1 MSNTRKLVSL
11 LLAVVLTLG
20 LTALGYAEGETG
32 SITIN
37 DAVVGQTYT
46 IYQILDLESYNASA
60 NAYAYKATTAW
71 NTFINSDAIKG
82 TYVEVDAQGY
92 VTWKDGAD
100 AAAFAKAAQKYAKDN
115 SITNQGSVT
124 ATTTTVSFTGLD
136 LGYYLVDTTLGTLCS
151 LDTTNPDVVM
161 EEKNEVPTNVKTV
174 EEDSTGNYGEKND
187 ADIGQTVNFKS
198 TITAQAGAENYV
210 FHDTM
215 SAGLTYTGVT
225 GITLNGTAVDAAN
238 YTVVTEGLTD
248 GCTFEVR
255 FTQTFCDT
263 LKANDQ
269 IVISYTATLNE
280 NAAIAGEGNANTS
293 KLSYGDSSNTKY
305 TPDSQTKTYT
315 WDVDVFK
322 YTNKTTGEGKDANTE
337 EIGLAGATFTLSKS
351 ADGTNPIALVSEGNN
366 VYRVAKTDETGTVT
380 EVTTDATGKFTIK
393 GLDADT
399 YYLTETAAP
408 AGYNKLA
415 GPVTIVIGENG
426 VVNGT
431 TEAPQ
436 GVDEVKVLNQSG
448 AELPSTGGIGTT
460 IFYVLGGV
468 LAVAAV
474 ALLIAKRRTRA

>member
-1 MSNTRKLVSL
+1 MKRMKKVLSIILTFVM
-11 LLAVVLTLG
+11 LLAM
-20 LTALGYAEGETG
+20 AAPSFAEAETG

-46 IYQILDLESYNASA
+46 IYQVLDLESYNASA

-100 AAAFAKAAQKYAKDN
+100 AAAFAKAVQKYAKDN

-151 LDTTNPDVVM
+151 LDTTNPNAVM
-161 EEKNEVPTNVKTV
+161 QEKNEVPTNVKTV
-174 EEDSTGNYGEKND
+174 EEDSTGNYGEKDD

-225 GITLNGTAVDAAN
+225 GITLNGTTVDASNYVLSAPAVD
-238 YTVVTEGLTD
+238 GD
-248 GCTFEVR
+248 TFDIS
-255 FTQTFCDT
+255 FKQAFCDT

-280 NAAIAGEGNANTS
+280 NAVISGDGNPNTS
-293 KLSYGDSSNTKY
+293 KLSYGDSSNTKF

-322 YTNKTTGEGKDANTE
+322 YAESTTGEGEDAKTE
-337 EIGLAGATFTLSKS
+337 EVALAGATFTLSKNS
-351 ADGTNPIALVSEGNN
+351 DGSNPIALVSKGNN
-366 VYRVAKTDETGTVT
+366 VYRVAKTGETGTVT
-380 EVTTDATGKFTIK
+380 EITTDATGKFTVK

-431 TEAPQ
+431 DEAPQ
-436 GVDEVKVLNQSG
+436 GVDEVKVLNNTG

-460 IFYVLGGV
+460 IFY
-468 LAVAAV
+468 AVGIILMAGAV
-474 ALLIAKRRTRA
+474 FFVVRRKRS